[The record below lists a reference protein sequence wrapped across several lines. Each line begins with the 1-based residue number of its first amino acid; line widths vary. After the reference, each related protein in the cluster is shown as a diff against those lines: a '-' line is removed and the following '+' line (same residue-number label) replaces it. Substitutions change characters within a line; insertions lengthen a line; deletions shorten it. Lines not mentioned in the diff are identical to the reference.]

1 MPTMTMK
8 KTTTKTVRLLVE
20 RGGDEIQLVGGG
32 AGAAA

>member
-20 RGGDEIQLVGGG
+20 RGGEGSHVVGGG